1 MEVIDTHFHVW
12 ALAKFAYPWPTPDMK
27 IYKDYYPCGLEEAV
41 EGTHVK
47 HAVFV
52 QCLNGSVEEAEWVID
67 MSTRHPIIKGVVAG
81 LDITS
86 SKLEDDIERLKP
98 SGMLKGVRHILDF
111 EKEDWITRDD
121 VSRGLDILA
130 NHDISY
136 DLLVRPHHLKYVAEV
151 VSKHP
156 KTRFI
161 INHIAKPPVASGRL
175 DGWKED
181 MTNIAR
187 FDNVFCKISGLIS
200 EQTPETWKSI
210 DFQPYIDHV
219 LNMFGADRCVYGSD
233 WPVFQVA
240 DASYHDNLQLV
251 QKLLSKLPEEDQRKI
266 FRTNAITF
274 YKLDI

>member
-27 IYKDYYPCGLEEAV
+27 IYKDYYPCGLEGAV

-156 KTRFI
+156 
-161 INHIAKPPVASGRL
+161 N
-175 DGWKED
+175 
-181 MTNIAR
+181 
-187 FDNVFCKISGLIS
+187 SGLIS

-219 LNMFGADRCVYGSD
+219 LNVFGADRCVYGSD

-251 QKLLSKLPEEDQRKI
+251 HKLLSKLPEEDQRKI